1 MRCRGAD
8 PDLSK
13 VFGYRPAIMA
23 AKGTGE
29 VYGVD
34 PGRARE
40 LAHPAGT
47 GVLGMQPITD
57 LGEPPRRTAFGVL
70 MFPADEQQQIH
81 ERRLEPLRGPF
92 YGLGAVTEQPH
103 RDAQG
108 RGSRKPTPSRHATH
122 IKEP

>member
-1 MRCRGAD
+1 
-8 PDLSK
+8 
-13 VFGYRPAIMA
+13 MA

-34 PGRARE
+34 PCGVRE

-47 GVLGMQPITD
+47 GVLRMQPVTD
-57 LGEPPRRTAFGVL
+57 LDEPPRRTAFGGL
-70 MFPADEQQQIH
+70 IFPADEQQQIQ

-92 YGLGAVTEQPH
+92 YGLGVVTEQPH

-108 RGSRKPTPSRHATH
+108 RRSRKPTPSRHATH
-122 IKEP
+122 INEP